1 MAQEKGQSFPS
12 KEKLPTQK
20 SWEKGTRCLE
30 ELGVGEWVGER
41 RLEGKSWVTTGSQE
55 LSHLVPTPL
64 PTLPQ
69 AGHSEH
75 PQWSVLLPL
84 F

>member
-12 KEKLPTQK
+12 KEKLSTQK

-41 RLEGKSWVTTGSQE
+41 RLEGKSWVTTGESGAQ
-55 LSHLVPTPL
+55 SSCTHTP
-64 PTLPQ
+64 PNSATGRTQ
-69 AGHSEH
+69 
-75 PQWSVLLPL
+75 
-84 F
+84 